1 MVLTDEGYESL
12 LLVLGERLVR
22 AEAEGVVVVA
32 VLGRD
37 LRLALVREAAVEVV
51 RPATNVG
58 KELGEREVA
67 PKAKK
72 VVQN

>member
-1 MVLTDEGYESL
+1 M
-12 LLVLGERLVR
+12 R